1 MLGFSQRRGS
11 ALAVG
16 TVVPVLHLHNKR
28 NFLFCVVGMWL
39 LFAIGAGAVL
49 SIAPRS
55 FVSDA
60 VPRLPLSLE
69 LGIGLMLFVG
79 PLGVI
84 VGFIYMYL
92 FGGILSTRAMRLYLF
107 IMRGRHVVTP
117 RKSEYADLSV
127 RKGFHLKLRRQ
138 FVYFFF
144 ILCVVV
150 SFATYLAKR
159 RALPL
164 VGTATRTTDIAT
176 TISQDF
182 VTLTMSAS
190 LMLPI
195 LTLALPYF
203 GGMKVRSIDTGK
215 FHTTLIEGVISASGG
230 FSLLYTLL
238 EKPAFYTWEFYV
250 LLLMGV
256 CWCFAL
262 GCNLAA
268 EPANRRIERTILRK
282 NPKPGSRLVS
292 SRIML
297 EDFAGHLIEV

>member
-1 MLGFSQRRGS
+1 M
-11 ALAVG
+11 AVG
-16 TVVPVLHLHNKR
+16 AVVPALHLHNKR
-28 NFLFCVVGMWL
+28 NFLFCVVGMWF

-79 PLGVI
+79 PLAVI

-92 FGGILSTRAMRLYLF
+92 FGGILSTRAMKLYLF

-127 RKGFHLKLRRQ
+127 RKGLHLKLKRQ

-144 ILCVVV
+144 ILFVVV

-164 VGTATRTTDIAT
+164 VATATRSTDIAGI
-176 TISQDF
+176 ISQDF
-182 VTLTMSAS
+182 VTLTLSVS
-190 LMLPI
+190 LMLPV

-203 GGMKVRSIDTGK
+203 GGLKVRSIDTGK

-268 EPANRRIERTILRK
+268 EPANRRIERSIIGK
-282 NPKPGSRLVS
+282 NPKAGSRLVS

>member
-1 MLGFSQRRGS
+1 M
-11 ALAVG
+11 AVT
-16 TVVPVLHLHNKR
+16 TVPAVPVAAPIPVLHPHNKL
-28 NFLFCVVGMWL
+28 NLLFCIVGMWL
-39 LFAIGAGAVL
+39 LFSIGAGTVL
-49 SIAPRS
+49 TIAPRN
-55 FVSDA
+55 FLSDS

-69 LGIGLMLFVG
+69 LGMGLMFFVA
-79 PLGVI
+79 PLAVL
-84 VGFIYMYL
+84 VGFVYMYF
-92 FGGILSTRAMRLYLF
+92 FGGILSTRAMKLYLF

-127 RKGFHLKLRRQ
+127 RKGVHLKLRRQ

-164 VGTATRTTDIAT
+164 VGTFTRTTDIAT

-203 GGMKVRSIDTGK
+203 GGMKIRSIDTGK

-238 EKPAFYTWEFYV
+238 ERPAFYIWEFYI

-268 EPANRRIERTILRK
+268 EPANRRIERNILGM
-282 NPKPGSRLVS
+282 NPKPGSRLLS

>member
-1 MLGFSQRRGS
+1 VT
-11 ALAVG
+11 A
-16 TVVPVLHLHNKR
+16 PVLHLHNKR
-28 NFLFCVVGMWL
+28 NLLFSIAGMWL
-39 LFAIGAGAVL
+39 LFSIGAGTVL
-49 SIAPRS
+49 SIAPRN
-55 FVSDA
+55 FLSDA

-79 PLGVI
+79 PLAVL
-84 VGFIYMYL
+84 VGFFYMYL

-117 RKSEYADLSV
+117 RRSEYADLSV
-127 RKGFHLKLRRQ
+127 RKGLHLKLRRQ

-164 VGTATRTTDIAT
+164 VATSTRTMDVASI
-176 TISQDF
+176 ISQDF
-182 VTLTMSAS
+182 VTLTLSVS

-203 GGMKVRSIDTGK
+203 GGLRVRSIDTGK
-215 FHTTLIEGVISASGG
+215 FHTTLIEGVVSASGG
-230 FSLLYTLL
+230 FSLLYSLL

-256 CWCFAL
+256 CWAFAL

-268 EPANRRIERTILRK
+268 EPANRKIERTVLGKSPR
-282 NPKPGSRLVS
+282 PGSRLVS

>member
-1 MLGFSQRRGS
+1 
-11 ALAVG
+11 LAV
-16 TVVPVLHLHNKR
+16 TAVPAVPVAAPIPVLHPHNKL
-28 NFLFCVVGMWL
+28 NLLFCIVGMWL
-39 LFAIGAGAVL
+39 LFSIGAGTVL
-49 SIAPRS
+49 TIAPRN
-55 FVSDA
+55 FLSDS

-69 LGIGLMLFVG
+69 LGMGLMFFVA
-79 PLGVI
+79 PLAVL
-84 VGFIYMYL
+84 VGFVYMYF
-92 FGGILSTRAMRLYLF
+92 FGGILSTRAMKLYLF

-127 RKGFHLKLRRQ
+127 RKGVHLKLRRQ

-164 VGTATRTTDIAT
+164 VGTFTRTTDIAT

-203 GGMKVRSIDTGK
+203 GGMKIRSIDTGK

-238 EKPAFYTWEFYV
+238 ERPAFYIWEFYV

-268 EPANRRIERTILRK
+268 EPANRRIERNILGM

>member
-1 MLGFSQRRGS
+1 
-11 ALAVG
+11 LAV
-16 TVVPVLHLHNKR
+16 TAVPAVPVAAPIPILHPHNKL
-28 NFLFCVVGMWL
+28 NLLFCIVGMWL
-39 LFAIGAGAVL
+39 LFSIGAGTVL
-49 SIAPRS
+49 TIAPRN
-55 FVSDA
+55 FLSDS

-69 LGIGLMLFVG
+69 LGMGLMFFVA
-79 PLGVI
+79 PLAVL
-84 VGFIYMYL
+84 VGFVYMYF
-92 FGGILSTRAMRLYLF
+92 FGGILSTRAMKLYLF

-127 RKGFHLKLRRQ
+127 RKGVHLKLRRQ

-164 VGTATRTTDIAT
+164 VGTFTRTTDIAT

-238 EKPAFYTWEFYV
+238 ERPAFYIWEFYV

-268 EPANRRIERTILRK
+268 EPANRRIERNILGM

>member
-1 MLGFSQRRGS
+1 L
-11 ALAVG
+11 ALTAP
-16 TVVPVLHLHNKR
+16 VPILHPHNKR
-28 NFLFCVVGMWL
+28 NLLFCIVGMWL
-39 LFAIGAGAVL
+39 LFSIGAGTVL
-49 SIAPRS
+49 SIAPKN
-55 FVSDA
+55 FLSDA

-69 LGIGLMLFVG
+69 LGMGLMLFVA
-79 PLGVI
+79 PLAVL
-84 VGFIYMYL
+84 VGFMYMYF
-92 FGGILSTRAMRLYLF
+92 FGGILSTRAMKLYLF
-107 IMRGRHVVTP
+107 VMRGRHVVTP
-117 RKSEYADLSV
+117 RKSEYADLSA
-127 RKGFHLKLRRQ
+127 RKGLHLKLRRQ

-164 VGTATRTTDIAT
+164 VATFTRTSDIAT
-176 TISQDF
+176 IISQDF
-182 VTLTMSAS
+182 VTLTMAAS

-203 GGMKVRSIDTGK
+203 GGLRVRSIDTGK

-238 EKPAFYTWEFYV
+238 ERPAFYIWEFYV

-268 EPANRRIERTILRK
+268 EPANRRIEKTILGL

>member
-1 MLGFSQRRGS
+1 
-11 ALAVG
+11 
-16 TVVPVLHLHNKR
+16 
-28 NFLFCVVGMWL
+28 MWL
-39 LFAIGAGAVL
+39 LFSIGAGTVL
-49 SIAPRS
+49 SIAPRN
-55 FVSDA
+55 FVSDS
-60 VPRLPLSLE
+60 VPRFPLSLE
-69 LGIGLMLFVG
+69 LGVGLLLFVA
-79 PLGVI
+79 PLAVL
-84 VGFIYMYL
+84 VGFIYMYI
-92 FGGILSTRAMRLYLF
+92 FGGVISTRAMGLYLF

-127 RKGFHLKLRRQ
+127 RKGVHLKLKRQ

-150 SFATYLAKR
+150 SFATYLAKH

-164 VGTATRTTDIAT
+164 VATSTRTTDVASI
-176 TISQDF
+176 ISQDF
-182 VTLTMSAS
+182 VTLTLSLS
-190 LMLPI
+190 LMLPV

-203 GGMKVRSIDTGK
+203 GGLRVRSIDTGK

-230 FSLLYTLL
+230 FSLLYSLL

-256 CWCFAL
+256 CWSFAL

-268 EPANRRIERTILRK
+268 EPANRRIERTLLGK
-282 NPKPGSRLVS
+282 TLKPGSRLVS

-297 EDFAGHLIEV
+297 QDFAGHLIEV

>member
-1 MLGFSQRRGS
+1 MV
-11 ALAVG
+11 VG
-16 TVVPVLHLHNKR
+16 MTAPALHLHNKR
-28 NFLFCVVGMWL
+28 NLLFCIGGMWL
-39 LFAIGAGAVL
+39 LFSIGAGTVL
-49 SIAPRS
+49 SIAPKNFLS
-55 FVSDA
+55 EA

-69 LGIGLMLFVG
+69 LGVGLMLFVG
-79 PLGVI
+79 PLAVLI
-84 VGFIYMYL
+84 GFIYMYI
-92 FGGILSTRAMRLYLF
+92 FGGFLSTRAMKLYLF

-127 RKGFHLKLRRQ
+127 KKGLHLKLRRQ

-164 VGTATRTTDIAT
+164 VATYTRTTDIAS

-190 LMLPI
+190 LMLPV

-203 GGMKVRSIDTGK
+203 GGLRVRSIDTGK
-215 FHTTLIEGVISASGG
+215 FHTTLIEGVVSASGG

-238 EKPAFYTWEFYV
+238 ERPAFYTWEFYV
-250 LLLMGV
+250 LILMGV

-268 EPANRRIERTILRK
+268 EPANRKIERIILGM

>member
-1 MLGFSQRRGS
+1 
-11 ALAVG
+11 LAVTAAPV
-16 TVVPVLHLHNKR
+16 TVAAPIPVLHLHNKR
-28 NFLFCVVGMWL
+28 NLLFCILGMWL
-39 LFAIGAGAVL
+39 LFSIGAGTVL
-49 SIAPRS
+49 TIAPKN
-55 FVSDA
+55 FLSDA

-69 LGIGLMLFVG
+69 LGIGLMFFVA
-79 PLGVI
+79 PLAVL
-84 VGFIYMYL
+84 VGFVYMYF
-92 FGGILSTRAMRLYLF
+92 FGGILSTRAMKLYLF
-107 IMRGRHVVTP
+107 VMRGRHVVTP

-127 RKGFHLKLRRQ
+127 KKGVHLKLRRQ

-144 ILCVVV
+144 ILAVVV

-164 VGTATRTTDIAT
+164 VATFSRTSDIAN

-182 VTLTMSAS
+182 VTLTLAAS
-190 LMLPI
+190 LTLPI

-203 GGMKVRSIDTGK
+203 GGLRVRSIDTGK

-238 EKPAFYTWEFYV
+238 ERPAFYIWEFYV

-256 CWCFAL
+256 CWCFAM

-268 EPANRRIERTILRK
+268 EPANRRIERNIVGM
-282 NPKPGSRLVS
+282 NPKPGSRLLS

-297 EDFAGHLIEV
+297 EDFAGHLMEV

>member
-1 MLGFSQRRGS
+1 M
-11 ALAVG
+11 
-16 TVVPVLHLHNKR
+16 VVRVTAPVLHLHNKR
-28 NFLFCVVGMWL
+28 NLLFCVLGMWL
-39 LFAIGAGAVL
+39 LFAIGAGTVL
-49 SIAPRS
+49 SIAPRN
-55 FVSDA
+55 FLSDA

-69 LGIGLMLFVG
+69 LGI
-79 PLGVI
+79 
-84 VGFIYMYL
+84 VGFIDMYL
-92 FGGILSTRAMRLYLF
+92 FGGMLSTRAMRLYLF

-127 RKGFHLKLRRQ
+127 RKGLHLKLRRQ

-164 VGTATRTTDIAT
+164 VATATRSSDIASI
-176 TISQDF
+176 ISQDF
-182 VTLTMSAS
+182 VTLTLSVS
-190 LMLPI
+190 LMLPV

-203 GGMKVRSIDTGK
+203 GGLKVRSIDTGK
-215 FHTTLIEGVISASGG
+215 FHTTLVEGVISASGG

>member
-1 MLGFSQRRGS
+1 
-11 ALAVG
+11 
-16 TVVPVLHLHNKR
+16 
-28 NFLFCVVGMWL
+28 MWL
-39 LFAIGAGAVL
+39 LFAVGAGTVL
-49 SIAPRS
+49 SVAPRT
-55 FVSDA
+55 FLSDA

-69 LGIGLMLFVG
+69 LGIGLMVLVG
-79 PLGVI
+79 PIAVI
-84 VGFIYMYL
+84 VGFVYMYL
-92 FGGILSTRAMRLYLF
+92 FGGLLSTYAMKLYLI

-117 RKSEYADLSV
+117 RKSEYADMSV
-127 RKGFHLKLRRQ
+127 AKGLHLKLKRQ

-159 RALPL
+159 RALPI
-164 VGTATRTTDIAT
+164 VATATRSADIASI
-176 TISQDF
+176 ISQDF
-182 VTLTMSAS
+182 VNLTLSVS
-190 LMLPI
+190 LMLPV

-203 GGMKVRSIDTGK
+203 GGLKVRSIDTGK

-250 LLLMGV
+250 LLLVGV

-268 EPANRRIERTILRK
+268 EPANRKIERTLLGK
-282 NPKPGSRLVS
+282 ALKPGARLVS

-297 EDFAGHLIEV
+297 QDFDGHLIEV

>member
-1 MLGFSQRRGS
+1 M
-11 ALAVG
+11 AV
-16 TVVPVLHLHNKR
+16 TAVPAVPVAAPIPVLHPHNKL
-28 NFLFCVVGMWL
+28 NLLFCIVGMWL
-39 LFAIGAGAVL
+39 LFSIGAGTVL
-49 SIAPRS
+49 TIAPRN
-55 FVSDA
+55 FLSDS

-69 LGIGLMLFVG
+69 LGMGLMFFVA
-79 PLGVI
+79 PLAVL
-84 VGFIYMYL
+84 VGFVYMYF
-92 FGGILSTRAMRLYLF
+92 FGGILSTRAMKLYLF

-127 RKGFHLKLRRQ
+127 RKGVHLKLRRQ

-164 VGTATRTTDIAT
+164 VGTFTRTTDIAT

-203 GGMKVRSIDTGK
+203 GGMKIRSIDTGK

-238 EKPAFYTWEFYV
+238 ERPAFYIWEFYV

-268 EPANRRIERTILRK
+268 EPANRRIERNILGM

>member
-1 MLGFSQRRGS
+1 
-11 ALAVG
+11 
-16 TVVPVLHLHNKR
+16 
-28 NFLFCVVGMWL
+28 MWL
-39 LFAIGAGAVL
+39 LFSIGAGTVL
-49 SIAPRS
+49 TIAPKNFLS
-55 FVSDA
+55 EA
-60 VPRLPLSLE
+60 VPRVQLSLE
-69 LGIGLMLFVG
+69 LGMGLMLFVA
-79 PLGVI
+79 PLAVM
-84 VGFIYMYL
+84 VGFTYMYF
-92 FGGILSTRAMRLYLF
+92 FGGLLSTRAMKLYLF
-107 IMRGRHVVTP
+107 VMRGRHVVTP

-127 RKGFHLKLRRQ
+127 RKGVNLKLRRQ

-164 VGTATRTTDIAT
+164 VATFTRTSDIAT
-176 TISQDF
+176 IISQDF
-182 VTLTMSAS
+182 VTLTLSAS

-203 GGMKVRSIDTGK
+203 GGLRVRSIDTGK

-238 EKPAFYTWEFYV
+238 ERPAFYIWEFYV

-256 CWCFAL
+256 CWCFAV

-268 EPANRRIERTILRK
+268 EPANRRIERTILGM

>member
-1 MLGFSQRRGS
+1 MV
-11 ALAVG
+11 VG
-16 TVVPVLHLHNKR
+16 MTAPALHLHNKR
-28 NFLFCVVGMWL
+28 NLLFCIGGMWL
-39 LFAIGAGAVL
+39 LFSIGAGTVL
-49 SIAPRS
+49 SIAPKNFLS
-55 FVSDA
+55 EA

-69 LGIGLMLFVG
+69 LGVGLMLFVG
-79 PLGVI
+79 PLAVLIG
-84 VGFIYMYL
+84 L
-92 FGGILSTRAMRLYLF
+92 
-107 IMRGRHVVTP
+107 TP

-127 RKGFHLKLRRQ
+127 KKGLHLKLRRQ

-164 VGTATRTTDIAT
+164 VATYTRTTDIAS

-190 LMLPI
+190 LMLPV

-203 GGMKVRSIDTGK
+203 GGLRVRSIDTGK
-215 FHTTLIEGVISASGG
+215 FHTTLIEGVVSASGG

-238 EKPAFYTWEFYV
+238 ERPAFYTWEFYV
-250 LLLMGV
+250 LILMGV

-268 EPANRRIERTILRK
+268 EPANRKIERIILGM

>member
-1 MLGFSQRRGS
+1 M
-11 ALAVG
+11 AV
-16 TVVPVLHLHNKR
+16 TAVPAVPVAAPIPVLHPHNKL
-28 NFLFCVVGMWL
+28 NLLFCIVGMWL
-39 LFAIGAGAVL
+39 LFSIGAGTVL
-49 SIAPRS
+49 TIAPRN
-55 FVSDA
+55 FLSDS

-69 LGIGLMLFVG
+69 LGMGLMFFVA
-79 PLGVI
+79 PLAVL
-84 VGFIYMYL
+84 VGFVYMYF
-92 FGGILSTRAMRLYLF
+92 FGGILSTRAMKLYLF

-127 RKGFHLKLRRQ
+127 RKGVHLKLRRQ

-164 VGTATRTTDIAT
+164 VGTFTRTTDIAT

-238 EKPAFYTWEFYV
+238 ERPAFYIWEFYV

-268 EPANRRIERTILRK
+268 EPANRRIERNILGM